1 MQRRIRGQA
10 PTRGAQAPPPPA
22 PPWREHEPLHPPP
35 VVIRE
40 RIRRRQEEAAAAELE
55 EELAVR
61 AQAAEAREQARPM
74 PSRAPLLP
82 RAPPA
87 AGEDAVRFGETLL
100 SRILADYDAIEPPS
114 GGNLRVSPGLLVQDP
129 PWALPML
136 GKEKPLAPRPTRAP
150 LALDDRPRPTRA
162 PLVGP
167 SEAAAFG
174 EIAVG
179 PTRVLTPSVSFTAGE
194 IRVSWG

>member
-1 MQRRIRGQA
+1 M
-10 PTRGAQAPPPPA
+10 
-22 PPWREHEPLHPPP
+22 
-35 VVIRE
+35 VIRE

-61 AQAAEAREQARPM
+61 AQAAEAREQA
-74 PSRAPLLP
+74 APILLP

-87 AGEDAVRFGETLL
+87 AGVEAARFGETLL
-100 SRILADYDAIEPPS
+100 TRILADYDSIPAPS
-114 GGNLRVSPGLLVQDP
+114 GGNLRVSPGLLLQDP

-136 GKEKPLAPRPTRAP
+136 GKEKPLPKPSRAP
-150 LALDDRPRPTRA
+150 LALVDRPRPTRA
-162 PLVGP
+162 PLAGP
-167 SEAAAFG
+167 PEAAASAG